1 MDSAVRLAYSG
12 RMEARVSDDKQIAP
26 PRRRDARVHRAIL
39 DATVALLER
48 DGYKRLTIEAIAR
61 HAGVGKQTIYRWW
74 PNKASLVM
82 EAYIAAGE
90 ERVPEPDTGSVT
102 GDLEAILVPVFAQNA
117 AYDRGTARANKG
129 MMAEAQLDPAFRATY
144 LALHRAWWGPLRNV
158 LERAKGRGE
167 LRADADSDALI
178 DMMLGASWY
187 RVLLEHAPL
196 DAAFARLIVRTVVE
210 GNRPTAGAR

>member
-1 MDSAVRLAYSG
+1 MDAHQRPLPP
-12 RMEARVSDDKQIAP
+12 AP
-26 PRRRDARVHRAIL
+26 NPNRRDARVHRAIL
-39 DATVALLER
+39 DATVTLLER

-90 ERVPEPDTGSVT
+90 ERVPEPDTGSVI
-102 GDLEAILVPVFAQNA
+102 GDLEAILVPVFTQNA

-129 MMAEAQLDPAFRATY
+129 MMAEAQLDPSFHATY
-144 LALHRAWWGPLRNV
+144 LVLHRSWWGPLRNV
-158 LERAKGRGE
+158 LERAKTRGE
-167 LRADADSDALI
+167 LRADTDSDALI

-196 DAAFARLIVRTVVE
+196 DAAFARLIAHTVVE
-210 GNRPTAGAR
+210 GNRRPPDCL